1 MMLDEHVGSVRERID
16 RSCDLLSSSY
26 RRHVIYALQADGPAS
41 VGELADAVVS
51 AGIADEHERAMAS
64 LVHNHLPKLAEFD
77 VVTYDG
83 PNDEVSLD
91 DGIAGLE
98 PFLTTA
104 ARAETESEPRAFA
117 EVASPDSIARNAP
130 D

>member
-1 MMLDEHVGSVRERID
+1 MVDEHDEGVRERIN

-26 RRHVIYALQADGPAS
+26 RRHVIYALQEDGPAS

-51 AGIADEHERAMAS
+51 AGLADVQERVVAS

-77 VVTYDG
+77 VVAYDG

-91 DGIAGLE
+91 DGIARLE

-104 ARAETESEPRAFA
+104 ARAETGSEPRAFA
-117 EVASPDSIARNAP
+117 EVASPDGIAQNAP